1 MNISFLT
8 TDEPLFL
15 PKFFERLLPALSL
28 RHPLRVYSV
37 PPLYK
42 SQTSAQAAR
51 RYLAS
56 FGVSATIQLTTRLVR
71 AKLARQSIESVCRR
85 AGVAYELIADVN
97 APAFLER
104 LRTENTDLL
113 ISVSCP
119 QIFRRALIDLPPEG
133 ILNIHG
139 AILPQY
145 RGVLPSFWMM
155 ANGEQEAGV
164 SIYFVDEAI
173 DAGEL
178 CGQEVFSIRAD
189 ESLEEFILRSKL
201 IAADLLSRTIEAME
215 RGNIERRPMDLAQGS
230 YYPWP
235 DAQAIQRF
243 RAAGRRLW

>member
-28 RHPLRVYSV
+28 RHTLRVYSV

-71 AKLARQSIESVCRR
+71 AKLAGKSIESVCRR
-85 AGVAYELIADVN
+85 TGVAYELIADVN
-97 APAFLER
+97 APAFLDR
-104 LRTENTDLL
+104 LRRENAELL
-113 ISVSCP
+113 VSVSCP

-164 SIYFVDEAI
+164 SIYFVNEAI

-201 IAADLLSRTIEAME
+201 IAADLLSRTIKAME